1 MDILQGSIVDLIPS
15 LDLYFQY
22 CTFVTK
28 YDRHGYK
35 SRKRVL
41 LLTQKTL
48 YVVDEKDF
56 KVKDKVPFSMLNG
69 MYFN

>member
-1 MDILQGSIVDLIPS
+1 MDIFPGSIVDLIPS
-15 LDLYFQY
+15 LNLLFQY